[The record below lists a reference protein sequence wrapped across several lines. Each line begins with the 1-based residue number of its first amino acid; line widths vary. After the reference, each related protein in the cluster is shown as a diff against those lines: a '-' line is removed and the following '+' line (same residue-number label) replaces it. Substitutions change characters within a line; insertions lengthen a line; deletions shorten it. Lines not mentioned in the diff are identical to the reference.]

1 MGKAMATYL
10 LTFSRKLW
18 GEEAD
23 SAIDGILERCEKGEK
38 DNWSCGRRRK
48 IQPGD
53 PVFLMQLG
61 CKIAEF
67 LRQVRRFQV

>member
-1 MGKAMATYL
+1 MATYL

-18 GEEAD
+18 GSEAD
-23 SAIDGILERCEKGEK
+23 EPVGRTLKKFKKG
-38 DNWSCGRRRK
+38 DRGWWSCGSTRK

-53 PVFLMQLG
+53 RVFLMQLG